1 MRDSYGNGWDGAS
14 LLIEQ
19 NGLFIDEITLA
30 EDEESGVQKKICL
43 PEEGDFSVTYQTGS
57 WDGENTYT
65 IVDPDDG
72 EICPMVPFLQLRHK
86 P

>member
-1 MRDSYGNGWDGAS
+1 MKDADGDGWGAVLTTCAVWKLNYVIPMAMADGAS

-43 PEEGDFSVTYQTGS
+43 PEEGDFLCDLS
-57 WDGENTYT
+57 N
-65 IVDPDDG
+65 
-72 EICPMVPFLQLRHK
+72 R
-86 P
+86 